1 SKYLLLGNGTGFTG
15 ITSVPQSGRTLQ
27 LRKKALVF
35 IVCGLKKFPCAEYAE
50 CELILDDLCR
60 QVISGGFLYCV

>member
-1 SKYLLLGNGTGFTG
+1 MSKYLLLGNRAGFTG

-27 LRKKALVF
+27 LRKEALAF

-50 CELILDDLCR
+50 CELILDGLCR
-60 QVISGGFLYCV
+60 KS